1 MCGKHERGHR
11 RDFKIDRAT
20 QRQKD
25 WPKMLMT
32 GANNLGTGAVGISMD
47 SPNRE
52 PADGEMGASP
62 ALGSAAAVPSD
73 AIHTLR
79 SSSNLLDMLEALQL
93 TPETVP
99 QHT

>member
-1 MCGKHERGHR
+1 MCGKHERDHR
-11 RDFKIDRAT
+11 RDFKIDQAT

-32 GANNLGTGAVGISMD
+32 GANNLGTGAVGISMG
-47 SPNRE
+47 SPDRE
-52 PADGEMGASP
+52 LVDGEMGAPP
-62 ALGSAAAVPSD
+62 APGSAAAIPSD
-73 AIHTLR
+73 AVHTLR
-79 SSSNLLDMLEALQL
+79 SSSNILDMLEALQL